1 MTNCTSSSLEFPAC
15 RKRRVAADFSGGDIT
30 SNGGVSSSG
39 SGPEAKEVTEVVQ
52 STVYRRG
59 QTGARVQFVPRY
71 VDGELPAVLIADCTE
86 LRESRI
92 EKCLPASLCKVA
104 EMHMHVVGD

>member
-1 MTNCTSSSLEFPAC
+1 MGLIDSQSVKTTEA
-15 RKRRVAADFSGGDIT
+15 GG
-30 SNGGVSSSG
+30 
-39 SGPEAKEVTEVVQ
+39 P
-52 STVYRRG
+52 RG
-59 QTGARVQFVPRY
+59 Y

>member
-52 STVYRRG
+52 STVYRR
-59 QTGARVQFVPRY
+59 AR
-71 VDGELPAVLIADCTE
+71 PALACNSSPGMLTVSCQL
-86 LRESRI
+86 S
-92 EKCLPASLCKVA
+92 
-104 EMHMHVVGD
+104 